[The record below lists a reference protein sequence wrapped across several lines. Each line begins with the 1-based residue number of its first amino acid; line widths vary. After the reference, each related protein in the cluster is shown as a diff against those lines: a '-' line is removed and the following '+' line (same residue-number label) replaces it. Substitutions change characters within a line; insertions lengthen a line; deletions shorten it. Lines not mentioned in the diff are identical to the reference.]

1 MKVFIFLLLVPL
13 FFLLLPLPPITKTW
27 LCKARPRYKY
37 NGHFLTGYPVLPKDI
52 STTVIEPPEK
62 LAKIVP
68 AEEIVLS
75 LEDVESILEKS
86 GEDLTQDVIE
96 NQICPLDDAVI
107 FKLICIMWFENFHIF
122 FLDYRMKMMG

>member
-1 MKVFIFLLLVPL
+1 M
-13 FFLLLPLPPITKTW
+13 
-27 LCKARPRYKY
+27 
-37 NGHFLTGYPVLPKDI
+37 LPKDI

-96 NQICPLDDAVI
+96 NQICPAILEHKNGKFDKI
-107 FKLICIMWFENFHIF
+107 FTTYSFHF
-122 FLDYRMKMMG
+122 GRNVF

>member
-1 MKVFIFLLLVPL
+1 M
-13 FFLLLPLPPITKTW
+13 
-27 LCKARPRYKY
+27 
-37 NGHFLTGYPVLPKDI
+37 LPKDI